1 MIELEDDDILSELK
15 LLARNICDTE
25 NIVFA
30 ERSAKKIA
38 WLMELWEDYKK

>member
-1 MIELEDDDILSELK
+1 MELTNEDILCELK

-30 ERSAKKIA
+30 EKSAKKIV

>member
-1 MIELEDDDILSELK
+1 MELTNEDILSELQ
-15 LLARNICDTE
+15 LLAKNIVDTD

-30 ERSAKKIA
+30 EKSAKKIV

>member
-1 MIELEDDDILSELK
+1 MELTNEDILEELK
-15 LLARNICDTE
+15 ELAGDIRDTD

-30 ERSAKKIA
+30 EKAAKKIV